1 MRVKTI
7 AILLFLM
14 SVLGA
19 GPVFAADKPQEIGAA
34 FCEARLHNDNRAM
47 RSLLS
52 PSLQKTIQEAEARN
66 KVIAEATP
74 GEKPPFGD
82 GIPYQSFPDQAP
94 VCQVGE
100 VREVSG
106 HAEVDINYAFPETP
120 NANWTDRLKLL
131 PQAEGFL
138 IDDIL
143 FADVAN
149 GTPNQGLRRVLFEAF
164 DQ

>member
-1 MRVKTI
+1 MRMR
-7 AILLFLM
+7 ILTAPLFLM
-14 SVLGA
+14 SALCA
-19 GPVFAADKPQEIGAA
+19 GMALAVERPQEIGTA
-34 FCEARLHNDNRAM
+34 FCEARLHGDDRAM
-47 RSLLS
+47 HSLLS
-52 PSLQKTIQEAEARN
+52 PSLQKAVEEAEARN
-66 KVIAEATP
+66 RIIAEATP

-106 HAEVDINYAFPETP
+106 RAEVDINYAFPETP
-120 NANWTDRLKLL
+120 AANWTDRLKLL

>member
-1 MRVKTI
+1 MRLKPV
-7 AILLFLM
+7 AASLFLIFA
-14 SVLGA
+14 LGA
-19 GPVFAADKPQEIGAA
+19 GSALAADKPQEIGAA
-34 FCEARLHNDNRAM
+34 FCEARLRGDDRAM
-47 RSLLS
+47 HSLLS
-52 PSLQKTIQEAEARN
+52 PSLQKAVEEAEARN
-66 KVIAEATP
+66 RIIAEATP
-74 GEKPPFGD
+74 DEKPPFGD

-94 VCQVGE
+94 VCTVGE

-106 HAEVDINYAFPETP
+106 HPEVDSNYAFPEAPT
-120 NANWTDRLKLL
+120 ANWTDRLKLL

-149 GTPNQGLRRVLFEAF
+149 GTSNQGLRRVLFEAF

>member
-1 MRVKTI
+1 MRMRPGI
-7 AILLFLM
+7 AWLFLLLVH
-14 SVLGA
+14 SA
-19 GPVFAADKPQEIGAA
+19 GPAFAVDKPHEIGAA
-34 FCEARLHNDNRAM
+34 FCEARLRNDDHATHALLSA
-47 RSLLS
+47 SLL
-52 PSLQKTIQEAEARN
+52 KVIEEALARN
-66 KVIAEATP
+66 KIIAEATP
-74 GEKPPFGD
+74 DEKPPFGD

-100 VREVSG
+100 LREVSG

-120 NANWTDRLKLL
+120 TANWTDRLKLL

-143 FADVAN
+143 FANVAN